1 MAFSKITKDMHIIA
15 ALDDE
20 PNDVGGLSAAQ
31 LKAKFDE
38 GGLEVKE
45 KFNALVDALE
55 AAGAESIGATM
66 PDGAT
71 EGSVQ
76 EVLDYIHSEVGSA
89 VMGQIPDASITGAKL
104 VDGTIPNEKLATPPW
119 TREQTLGA
127 ETRSILGL
135 EDGTPPDTA
144 LNFFATFNKHAW
156 KVTGTIPASYVIES
170 GNAQPTVHTNYQGS
184 TGGYSY
190 SSSISVADDGTIT
203 LNEPVTTVRV
213 TNPDNT
219 YTTPSNPPANVYLQ
233 PYGHYSTS
241 GTFYVD
247 NPNIVGVS
255 DSYPSSHIDFCIG
268 SARRVRGVAKYA
280 AGDESVIY
288 DTNRSAY
295 PDDGYVGDTHY
306 QYLGVP
312 YSYFPIT
319 AKIATGEYVGT
330 GAGARLEA
338 DFAIRLAII
347 YQGGNSQS
355 WSVLTRDSNY
365 YSVISTGS
373 TSTGTS
379 TWDADG
385 KGVSYSGL
393 NYVNTHYKYILIGM

>member
-1 MAFSKITKDMHIIA
+1 MAFTKITKDMHIIA

-38 GGLEVKE
+38 GGLEVKD

-55 AAGAESIGATM
+55 AGGAESIGATM

-76 EVLDYIHSEVGSA
+76 DVLDYIHSEVGSA
-89 VMGQIPDASITGAKL
+89 VLGQIPDASITGVKL

-156 KVTGTIPASYVIES
+156 KVTGTIPATYLIES
-170 GNAQPTVHTNYQGS
+170 GNVQPVVHTNYQGA

-203 LNEPVTTVRV
+203 LNEPITTVTV
-213 TNPDNT
+213 TNPNNS
-219 YTTPSNPPANVYLQ
+219 YVTPADPPANVYLQ
-233 PYGHYSTS
+233 ATR

-247 NPNIVGVS
+247 NPGIIGVS
-255 DSYPSSHIDFCIG
+255 NTHPSSHIDFCIS

-280 AGDESVIY
+280 AGDESVVY

-295 PDDGYVGDTHY
+295 PDDGYVGDIHY

-312 YSYFPIT
+312 YSYFPVT

-338 DFAIRLAII
+338 DFVIRMAII
-347 YQGGNSQS
+347 YQGGNYST
-355 WSVLTRDSNY
+355 WNVLTRDSNY
-365 YSVISTGS
+365 YSVISSGS
-373 TSTGTS
+373 VNYGTS

-393 NYVNTHYKYILIGM
+393 NSVNAHYKYILIGM